1 MIVRVLGEGQFEVD
15 EEVAKGLNDL
25 DEQAERA
32 LEAGDQKH
40 FSELLERMA
49 EAVRTNGSRVP
60 DEDLSPSE
68 AIIPPEDLTLD
79 EARELFEGD
88 GLIPDLPTHKGSAR
102 ASPPGWGEEDPP
114 AARAERN
121 PQKRACLCRDGA

>member
-25 DEQAERA
+25 DEQAEQA
-32 LEAGDQKH
+32 LEAGDQEQ
-40 FSELLERMA
+40 FSELLGRMA
-49 EAVRTNGSRVP
+49 EAVRTNGARLP

-68 AIIPPEDLTLD
+68 AIIPPEDLTLE

-88 GLIPDLPTHKGSAR
+88 GLIPDLPTS
-102 ASPPGWGEEDPP
+102 
-114 AARAERN
+114 
-121 PQKRACLCRDGA
+121 